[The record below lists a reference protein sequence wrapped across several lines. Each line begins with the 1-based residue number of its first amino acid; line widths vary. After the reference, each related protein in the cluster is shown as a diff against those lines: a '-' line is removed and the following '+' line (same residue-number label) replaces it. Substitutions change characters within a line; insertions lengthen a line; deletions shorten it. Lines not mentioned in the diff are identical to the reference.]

1 MYRRHPGSLFLWV
14 PFFFFFTDCPKPMCW
29 VSKFSVTQ
37 SRQSSVAH
45 SFMQDL
51 SFFSLSCMGPR
62 GRLQFL
68 CWHENSSPQP
78 TTLCLLIITLSFV
91 SLRLLLLC
99 FELFI
104 SDIWGFP
111 FLGFEFGY
119 VFLKKSL
126 CSVFMCLECVCACA
140 RFRSAWPEVPMDIY
154 LFIQYFLSIL
164 WLAK

>member
-1 MYRRHPGSLFLWV
+1 MPEPVFTLISQLGLCRFVQKASWLPIPMGT
-14 PFFFFFTDCPKPMCW
+14 FFFFFTDCPKPMCW
-29 VSKFSVTQ
+29 VSKFNVTQ

-51 SFFSLSCMGPR
+51 SFFSLSCMGLR

-119 VFLKKSL
+119 VF
-126 CSVFMCLECVCACA
+126 
-140 RFRSAWPEVPMDIY
+140 
-154 LFIQYFLSIL
+154 
-164 WLAK
+164 